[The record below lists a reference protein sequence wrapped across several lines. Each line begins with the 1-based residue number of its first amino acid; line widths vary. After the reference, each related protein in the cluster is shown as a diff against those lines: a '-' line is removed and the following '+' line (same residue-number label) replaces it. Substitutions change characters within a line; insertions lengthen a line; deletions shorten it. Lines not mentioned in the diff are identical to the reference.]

1 MWYKLRMLG
10 LIWLMRLKN
19 EGESEEGSEDD
30 YVEDPEY
37 AQEDNG
43 ILIDEQGE
51 NHLLRKGRKHVEID
65 VEDEDMEDEGDE
77 NNGIQ
82 LNKRNK
88 RFKKEKFLELL
99 EFRAKTDMGKEIFD
113 LVLSFVSGKLFK
125 QEIREYTLCEG
136 KDIFFK
142 KNDPHRVRAQC
153 KGVNC
158 PWMCYA
164 SKIDDSPTFV
174 IKSYEKELRV
184 NKDYVLEI
192 SRNKAYRAR
201 LLATKTIEGSYE
213 EQYAA
218 LWDYA
223 EEIKYTNKGSTIEFL
238 TEHAENGVPRFKRMY
253 LCYPGLRDSF
263 NEGSRPVIGLNGCH
277 IKGVHLSQLL
287 TTIGVDGNNQMFPVA
302 FTVVKIENKD
312 LWSWFLNLLRID
324 LKIENSNHWTF
335 ITAEQKRLEQSLKG
349 MWDERVPE
357 AEHRHCA
364 RHL

>member
-65 VEDEDMEDEGDE
+65 VEDEDMG
-77 NNGIQ
+77 
-82 LNKRNK
+82 
-88 RFKKEKFLELL
+88 
-99 EFRAKTDMGKEIFD
+99 
-113 LVLSFVSGKLFK
+113 VSSFQQK
-125 QEIREYTLCEG
+125 
-136 KDIFFK
+136 
-142 KNDPHRVRAQC
+142 
-153 KGVNC
+153 
-158 PWMCYA
+158 
-164 SKIDDSPTFV
+164 
-174 IKSYEKELRV
+174 V